1 MLARS
6 QVPRDHEKQWH
17 VKEIDE
23 EGGESWPR
31 ERRWEKSGS
40 DQSVKTMADDHKE
53 DSEALGN
60 IQGLIPPAFAGSRE
74 GSGGV
79 G

>member
-1 MLARS
+1 
-6 QVPRDHEKQWH
+6 
-17 VKEIDE
+17 
-23 EGGESWPR
+23 
-31 ERRWEKSGS
+31 
-40 DQSVKTMADDHKE
+40 MADDHKE